1 MKVLLV
7 NTSEH
12 TGGAAVAC
20 HRLMNA
26 LNKQGIEAQM
36 LVRDKQSDHPNVIG
50 LNLGKW
56 TQLWKFVWE
65 RIVIWRA
72 NHFKKN
78 NLFSVDI
85 ANTGTDIT
93 KFPAFQEADI
103 IHLHWINQGMLSLK
117 NLERIFN
124 SGKPVVWTMHDV
136 WPATSICHHPREC
149 TNYHTHCHNCPLILY
164 GGSKHD
170 LSYRTFEK
178 KLKLIQ
184 RKQINFVTCS
194 QWLKGMAAQ
203 SALLQGQHITC
214 IPNPIDTTVFK
225 PKDRQGA
232 RTRLSLPADKKLLL
246 FGAVKATDKRKGI
259 DYLIKACKLLIKQQP
274 ELKEQI
280 GIVTFGLLS
289 EGLRRVLPF
298 EVYPQ
303 GYVSDEETLTDI
315 YSAVNAYITPSL
327 EENLPNTIMEA
338 LACGTPCI
346 GFNVGG
352 IPEMIDHQQNGYVA
366 DYKSA
371 DDLAKGIL
379 WVLNHKNIPELHKKA
394 LEKVSQNYEGSI
406 VVQQFIHLYQ
416 SLL

>member
-7 NTSEH
+7 NTSER

-20 HRLMNA
+20 HRLMDA

-56 TQLWKFVWE
+56 TYLWKFVWE
-65 RIVIWRA
+65 RIVIWKA

-93 KFPAFQEADI
+93 KYPAFQEADI

-124 SGKPVVWTMHDV
+124 SGKPVVWTMHDL
-136 WPATSICHHPREC
+136 WPATGICHHPREC
-149 TNYHTHCHNCPLILY
+149 NHYKTHCHNCPLLLY
-164 GGSKHD
+164 HGSKHD
-170 LSYRTFEK
+170 LSFRTFEK
-178 KLKLIQ
+178 KLKLMQ
-184 RKQINFVTCS
+184 GKQISFVACS
-194 QWLKGMAAQ
+194 QWLKGMSAQ
-203 SALLQGQHITC
+203 SALLQGQHITN

-259 DYLIKACKLLIKQQP
+259 DYLIKACKLLVKQQP
-274 ELKEQI
+274 ELKEQV

-303 GYVSDEETLTDI
+303 GYVTEEDTLTDI

-366 DYKSA
+366 EYKSA

-394 LEKVSQNYEGSI
+394 VEKVAQNYDENI
-406 VVQQFIHLYQ
+406 VVQQFVQLYQ

>member
-1 MKVLLV
+1 MD
-7 NTSEH
+7 
-12 TGGAAVAC
+12 
-20 HRLMNA
+20 A

-65 RIVIWRA
+65 RIVIWKA

-93 KFPAFQEADI
+93 KFPSFQEADI

-136 WPATSICHHPREC
+136 WPATGICHHPRQC
-149 TNYHTHCHNCPLILY
+149 TNYHTHCHHCPLILY

-184 RKQINFVTCS
+184 GKQINFVTCS
-194 QWLKGMAAQ
+194 QWLKGMTTQ

-214 IPNPIDTTVFK
+214 LPNPIDTTVFK

-303 GYVSDEETLTDI
+303 GYVTDDETLTDI

-394 LEKVSQNYEGSI
+394 VEKVTQNYEESI

-416 SLL
+416 SLV

>member
-7 NTSEH
+7 NTSER

-20 HRLMNA
+20 KRLMEA
-26 LNKQGIEAQM
+26 LGKQGIDARM
-36 LVRDKQSDHPNVIG
+36 LVRDKQSDLPEVTG
-50 LNLGKW
+50 LGLGRW
-56 TQLWKFVWE
+56 SLLWKFVWE
-65 RIVIWRA
+65 RIVIWKA

-93 KFPAFQEADI
+93 KYPAFQEADI

-117 NLERIFN
+117 NLERIFS
-124 SGKPVVWTMHDV
+124 SGKPVVWTMHDL
-136 WPATSICHHPREC
+136 WPATGICHHPREC
-149 TNYHTHCHNCPLILY
+149 DHYETHCHNCPLLLY
-164 GGSKHD
+164 HGSKHD

-178 KLKLIQ
+178 KLKLMQ
-184 RKQINFVTCS
+184 GKQVTFVACS
-194 QWLKGMAAQ
+194 QWLQGMAKK
-203 SALLQGQHITC
+203 SALLQGQHIHS
-214 IPNPIDTTVFK
+214 IPNPLNLDIFK

-232 RTRLSLPADKKLLL
+232 RQRLSLPTDKKLLL

-259 DYLIKACKLLIKQQP
+259 DYLIKACKTLVKQNP
-274 ELKEQI
+274 ALKEQI
-280 GIVTFGLLS
+280 GIVSFGMMS

-303 GYVSDEETLTDI
+303 GYVTDDDTLTDI
-315 YSAVNAYITPSL
+315 YSAVYAYVTPSL

-338 LACGTPCI
+338 MACGTPCV

-352 IPEMIDHQQNGYVA
+352 IPEMIDHQVNGYVA

-371 DDLAKGIL
+371 DDLAKGML
-379 WVLNHKNIPELHKKA
+379 WILNHKNIPELRQQA
-394 LEKVSQNYEGSI
+394 VQKVQRCYEEGV
-406 VVQQFIHLYQ
+406 VVQQFIQLYQ
-416 SLL
+416 NLL

>member
-7 NTSEH
+7 NTSER

-56 TQLWKFVWE
+56 TYLWKFVWE
-65 RIVIWRA
+65 RIVIWKA

-93 KFPAFQEADI
+93 KYPAFQEADI

-124 SGKPVVWTMHDV
+124 SGKPVVWTMHDL
-136 WPATSICHHPREC
+136 WPATGICHHPREC
-149 TNYHTHCHNCPLILY
+149 NHYKTHCHNCPLLLY
-164 GGSKHD
+164 HGSKHD
-170 LSYRTFEK
+170 LSFRIFEK
-178 KLKLIQ
+178 KLKLMQ
-184 RKQINFVTCS
+184 GKQISFVACS
-194 QWLKGMAAQ
+194 QWLKGMSAQ
-203 SALLQGQHITC
+203 SALLQGQHITN

-259 DYLIKACKLLIKQQP
+259 DYLIKACKLLVKQQP
-274 ELKEQI
+274 ELKEQV

-303 GYVSDEETLTDI
+303 GYVTEEDTLTDI

-366 DYKSA
+366 EYKSA

-394 LEKVSQNYEGSI
+394 VEKVARDYEESTI
-406 VVQQFIHLYQ
+406 VQQFIHLYQ
-416 SLL
+416 SLI

>member
-7 NTSEH
+7 NTSER

-20 HRLMNA
+20 KRLMEA
-26 LNKQGIEAQM
+26 LGKQGIDARM
-36 LVRDKQSDHPNVIG
+36 LVRDKQSDLPEVTG
-50 LNLGKW
+50 LGLGRW
-56 TQLWKFVWE
+56 SLLWKFVWE
-65 RIVIWRA
+65 RIVIWKA

-93 KFPAFQEADI
+93 KYPAFQEADI

-117 NLERIFN
+117 NLEHIFS
-124 SGKPVVWTMHDV
+124 SGKPVVWTMHDL
-136 WPATSICHHPREC
+136 WPATGICHHPREC
-149 TNYHTHCHNCPLILY
+149 DHYETHCHNCPLLLY
-164 GGSKHD
+164 HGSKHD

-178 KLKLIQ
+178 KLKLMQ
-184 RKQINFVTCS
+184 GKQVTFVACS
-194 QWLKGMAAQ
+194 QWLQGMAEK
-203 SALLQGQHITC
+203 SALLQGQHIHS
-214 IPNPIDTTVFK
+214 IPNPLNLDIFK

-232 RTRLSLPADKKLLL
+232 RQRLSLPTDKKLLL

-259 DYLIKACKLLIKQQP
+259 DYLIKACKTLVKQNP
-274 ELKEQI
+274 ALKEQI
-280 GIVTFGLLS
+280 GIVSFGMMS

-303 GYVSDEETLTDI
+303 GYVTDDDTLTDI
-315 YSAVNAYITPSL
+315 YSAVNSYVTPSL

-338 LACGTPCI
+338 MACGTPCV

-352 IPEMIDHQQNGYVA
+352 IPEMIDHQVNGYVA

-371 DDLAKGIL
+371 DDLAKGML
-379 WVLNHKNIPELHKKA
+379 WILNHKNIPELRQQA
-394 LEKVSQNYEGSI
+394 VQKVQRCYEEGV
-406 VVQQFIHLYQ
+406 VVQQFIQLYQ
-416 SLL
+416 NLL

>member
-7 NTSEH
+7 NTSER

-20 HRLMNA
+20 KRLMEA
-26 LNKQGIEAQM
+26 LGKQGIDARM
-36 LVRDKQSDHPNVIG
+36 LVRDKQSDLPEVTG
-50 LNLGKW
+50 LGLGRW
-56 TQLWKFVWE
+56 SLLWKFVWE
-65 RIVIWRA
+65 RIVIWKA

-93 KFPAFQEADI
+93 KYPAFQEADI

-117 NLERIFN
+117 NLERIFS
-124 SGKPVVWTMHDV
+124 SGKPVVWTMHDL
-136 WPATSICHHPREC
+136 WPATGICHHPREC
-149 TNYHTHCHNCPLILY
+149 NHYETHCHNCPLLLY
-164 GGSKHD
+164 HGSKHD

-178 KLKLIQ
+178 KLKLMQ
-184 RKQINFVTCS
+184 GKQVTFVACS
-194 QWLKGMAAQ
+194 QWLQGMAKK
-203 SALLQGQHITC
+203 SALLQGQHIHS
-214 IPNPIDTTVFK
+214 IPNPLNLDIFK

-232 RTRLSLPADKKLLL
+232 RQRLSLPTDKKLLL

-259 DYLIKACKLLIKQQP
+259 DYLIKACKTLVKQNP
-274 ELKEQI
+274 ALKEQI
-280 GIVTFGLLS
+280 GIVSFGMMS

-303 GYVSDEETLTDI
+303 GYVTDDDTLTDI
-315 YSAVNAYITPSL
+315 YSAVNSYVTPSL

-338 LACGTPCI
+338 MACGTPCV

-352 IPEMIDHQQNGYVA
+352 IPEMIDHQVNGYVA

-371 DDLAKGIL
+371 DDLAKGML
-379 WVLNHKNIPELHKKA
+379 WILNHKNIPELRQQA
-394 LEKVSQNYEGSI
+394 VQKVQRCYEEG
-406 VVQQFIHLYQ
+406 VVVPQFIQLYQ
-416 SLL
+416 NLL